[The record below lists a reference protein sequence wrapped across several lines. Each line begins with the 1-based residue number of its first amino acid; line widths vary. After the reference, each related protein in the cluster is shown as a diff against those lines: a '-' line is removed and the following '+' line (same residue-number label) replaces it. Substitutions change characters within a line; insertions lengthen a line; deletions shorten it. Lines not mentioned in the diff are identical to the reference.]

1 MLGELLAEGVS
12 LPPPPPPAELVVGT
26 VERSLGAEEE
36 GKLEGSA
43 SSLALDN

>member
-12 LPPPPPPAELVVGT
+12 LPPPPPAELVVGN

>member
-12 LPPPPPPAELVVGT
+12 LPPPPPVELVVGT
-26 VERSLGAEEE
+26 MERSLGAEEE